1 MSLAD
6 KRIDEHYVETL
17 LFSRDRIRV
26 SEELKENTLFTLS
39 KLQEQQLM
47 EESAQRKVFKNI
59 MAVFSILIFLFG
71 VLIAQNIHFFET
83 LYLVVKSFSGGLS
96 MAKFLQYGKYV
107 ILSLAAVP
115 AITFFIIE
123 TRKRHTD
130 RHMG

>member
-17 LFSRDRIRV
+17 LFSRERIRV
-26 SEELKENTLFTLS
+26 PKELKENTMFTLS

-83 LYLVVKSFSGGLS
+83 LYVVVKSFSGGVS
-96 MAKFLQYGKYV
+96 MAKLLQYGKYV

-123 TRKRHTD
+123 TRKRHAD